1 MAKHDLL
8 SSSFHISICLLIYDL
23 IYLDTFDN
31 SSLLY
36 KCRCPFWKGTVSKK
50 MAFRSVLLCSFVT
63 FLSSGAFGFQ
73 DGEPMRFESPKMNEE
88 EQHSPHTPK
97 SFEMTCDACSAIAYQ
112 VIVLV
117 LTFLFLTCE
126 KFSSGHFLHFVV
138 LLIFFLFSTNAR

>member
-1 MAKHDLL
+1 
-8 SSSFHISICLLIYDL
+8 
-23 IYLDTFDN
+23 
-31 SSLLY
+31 
-36 KCRCPFWKGTVSKK
+36 
-50 MAFRSVLLCSFVT
+50 
-63 FLSSGAFGFQ
+63 
-73 DGEPMRFESPKMNEE
+73 MRFESPKMNEE

-97 SFEMTCDACSAIAYQ
+97 SFEMTCDACTAIAYQ